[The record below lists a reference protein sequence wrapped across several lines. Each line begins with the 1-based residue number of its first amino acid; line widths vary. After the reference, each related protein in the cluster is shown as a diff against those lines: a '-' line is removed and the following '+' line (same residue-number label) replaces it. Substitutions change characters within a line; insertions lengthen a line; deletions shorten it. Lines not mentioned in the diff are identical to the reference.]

1 MNMIFKY
8 LFWGTEL
15 TTPFGP
21 NLMKPIGDILLIFP
35 HDIVFHQYQYQNWFR
50 ICATEFDAN
59 NSFAD
64 IIQGIS

>member
-15 TTPFGP
+15 TTLFGP